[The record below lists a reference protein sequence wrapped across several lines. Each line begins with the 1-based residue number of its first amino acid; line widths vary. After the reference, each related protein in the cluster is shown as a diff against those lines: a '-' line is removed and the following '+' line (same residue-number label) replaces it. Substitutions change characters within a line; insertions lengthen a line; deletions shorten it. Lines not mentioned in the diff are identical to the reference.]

1 MELTTMLQ
9 QKKIRESLPGMF
21 PVFSFFILWPPS
33 VALVSADGGLCSP
46 RAAQPTISTDICEVS
61 ALLHCRKEQEC
72 RGRSPLPEREGSSV
86 LFLFLPPQAAKCK
99 QPTTLC

>member
-21 PVFSFFILWPPS
+21 PVFSFFILWSPS
-33 VALVSADGGLCSP
+33 VALVSADGGLCSL

-61 ALLHCRKEQEC
+61 ELLHCRKEQEC
-72 RGRSPLPEREGSSV
+72 RGRSPLPEREVSSL
-86 LFLFLPPQAAKCK
+86 LFLFSPPQAAKTK
-99 QPTTLC
+99 MATAM

>member
-1 MELTTMLQ
+1 MLQ

-21 PVFSFFILWPPS
+21 PVFSFFILWSPS

-72 RGRSPLPEREGSSV
+72 RGRSPLQEREVSSL
-86 LFLFLPPQAAKCK
+86 LFLFSPPQAAKSK
-99 QPTTLC
+99 NATALCEV